1 MAFDAIP
8 AEVLNLYKKISDD
21 LKKYSESYYLFDMSD
36 VSDAEYDALYT
47 KLKLLE
53 KEYPSLATAKSPTKT
68 VGAGKINAKLGTIK
82 HIEPMLSLEDAF
94 NESDIDAFFS
104 RVARWI
110 NSEEF
115 PEIVA
120 EAKLDGLSA
129 SARYVDGILV
139 SAATRGT
146 GTEGENVTEN
156 FKTIE
161 GIPLKLNGENIPH
174 LIEIRGEVIMFKAE
188 FEKLNSER
196 ETMGLPLFVNPRNAA
211 AGSLRQIDPNVTKA
225 RNLSFFAYYICGDD
239 KYKKHTEILEGIE
252 KYGFKVNP
260 IYELCS
266 SRTSIL
272 DKYHAIERER
282 ADLPFDIDGVVYK
295 INDLSIQKKLGNT
308 IKYPRHSIAYKFP
321 PEKAETT
328 ILGVDIQVG
337 RTGVVTPV
345 ANVKS
350 VNVGGVEIT
359 RATLHNKDEIKRK
372 DIRVG
377 DRVIIQRAG
386 DVIPQILRRIPE
398 DRPQFSKE
406 FEFPKVCPSCGYELV
421 ENEGEAAIRCPN
433 ILECPA
439 QNLERI
445 KHFVSKHAFDIDG
458 LGDKNIKFLI
468 QNGFIKNSADIFRF
482 MEFSNELLR
491 YDGWG
496 TLQIENIKNAIEKK
510 KEIMLDRFI
519 YALSIPQV
527 GHVVAHQLAEHFISY
542 DNFYECGK
550 NSNFGSL
557 SVLNGIGNAVVNQ
570 CNVWFKEERNLILLN
585 ELAKHVKIS
594 DFPIVKDGVLSG
606 TSFIFTGT
614 LETMTRN
621 EAKQLVER
629 NGGRVMTSIS
639 KNVDYVVAGESAGS
653 KLAKATELGLKIISE
668 IEFKNLFSNDGT
680 NKTS

>member
-1 MAFDAIP
+1 MAAEVVP
-8 AEVLNLYKKISDD
+8 AEVLDLYKKISND
-21 LKKYSESYYLFDMSD
+21 LKKYSESYYLFDKPI
-36 VSDAEYDALYT
+36 VSDAEYDALYE
-47 KLKLLE
+47 KLKSLE
-53 KEYPSLATAKSPTKT
+53 KEYPGLVNSKSPTKT

-104 RVARWI
+104 RVARWL

-115 PEIVA
+115 PEIVV

-129 SARYVDGILV
+129 SARYVDGVLV

-146 GTEGENVTEN
+146 GIEGENVTEN

-161 GIPLKLNGENIPH
+161 GIPLKLNGENLPH
-174 LIEIRGEVIMFKAE
+174 LIEIRGEVIMFKTE

-196 ETMGLPLFVNPRNAA
+196 ETIGLPLFVNPRNAA
-211 AGSLRQIDPNVTKA
+211 AGSLRQLDPNVTKS
-225 RNLSFFAYYICGDD
+225 RNLRFFAYYIYGDD
-239 KYKKHTEILEGIE
+239 KYKKHTEILEDIE

-260 IYELCS
+260 IHEVCS
-266 SRTSIL
+266 SRASLI

-295 INDLSIQKKLGNT
+295 INDLSLQKKLGNT

-328 ILGVDIQVG
+328 ILSIEIQVG
-337 RTGVVTPV
+337 RTGVITPV
-345 ANVKS
+345 ANVKA

-372 DIRVG
+372 DIRVD

-386 DVIPQILRRIPE
+386 DVIPQILKSIPE
-398 DRPQFSKE
+398 ARTASSKE
-406 FEFPKVCPSCGYELV
+406 FDFPKICPSCGCELV
-421 ENEGEAAIRCPN
+421 ENEDEAAIRCPN
-433 ILECPA
+433 VLGCPA

-445 KHFVSKHAFDIDG
+445 KHFVSKYAFDIDG

-468 QNGFIKNSADIFRF
+468 QNEFIKNPADIFRF
-482 MEFSNELLR
+482 AEFANELVR

-496 TLQIENIKNAIEKK
+496 AVQIENIKNAIESK
-510 KEIMLDRFI
+510 KEITLDRFI

-527 GHVVAHQLAEHFISY
+527 GRVVAKQLAEHFISY

-550 NSNFGSL
+550 NLNFDSL
-557 SVLNGIGNAVVNQ
+557 SALNGIGEAVVNE
-570 CNVWFKEERNLILLN
+570 CKIWFKEERNLILLN
-585 ELAKHVKIS
+585 ELTKYVEVS
-594 DFPIVKDGVLSG
+594 DFIIVKDGALVG

-639 KNVDYVVAGESAGS
+639 KNVDYVVAGTSAGS
-653 KLAKATELGLKIISE
+653 KLSKATELGLKIISE
-668 IEFKNLFSNDGT
+668 SEFKNLLSH
-680 NKTS
+680 